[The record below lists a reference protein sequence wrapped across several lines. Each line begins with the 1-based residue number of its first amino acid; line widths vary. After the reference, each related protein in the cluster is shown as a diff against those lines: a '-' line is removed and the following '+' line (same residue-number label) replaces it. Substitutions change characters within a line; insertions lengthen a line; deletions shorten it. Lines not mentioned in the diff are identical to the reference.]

1 VSSLPRE
8 VPELARYEAI
18 LAHAELEL
26 ELAGRGDIDGL
37 EALGESWEQLLEPL
51 PQTAPGAARA
61 LLERA
66 RLISERAR
74 IELIRMREAILLD
87 SAASL
92 HAKRAADGYGR
103 ELRPEPQLSR
113 SA

>member
-1 VSSLPRE
+1 VTSPPSE
-8 VPELARYEAI
+8 APELAGYEAI

-37 EALGESWEQLLEPL
+37 EVLGESWEQLVADL
-51 PQTAPGAARA
+51 PASAPPGARG
-61 LLERA
+61 LLERT

-74 IELIRMREAILLD
+74 IDLIRIREAVLLD
-87 SAASL
+87 SAASA

-103 ELRPEPQLSR
+103 ELRPAPQLSR
-113 SA
+113 NA

>member
-1 VSSLPRE
+1 VSSPAGT
-8 VPELARYEAI
+8 VELDRYEAI

-37 EALGESWEQLLEPL
+37 AALGESWQQLVSGL
-51 PQTAPGAARA
+51 PESAPAAARS
-61 LLERA
+61 LIERA

-74 IELIRMREAILLD
+74 IDLIRVREGLLLD

-103 ELRPEPQLSR
+103 ELRPAPQLSR
-113 SA
+113 NA

>member
-1 VSSLPRE
+1 MSSTAQF
-8 VPELARYEAI
+8 PELARYEAI
-18 LAHAELEL
+18 LAHTELEL

-37 EALGESWEQLLEPL
+37 AALGEVWEELTADL
-51 PQTAPGAARA
+51 PESPPPAART

-74 IELIRMREAILLD
+74 IDLIRMREGLLVEN
-87 SAASL
+87 AAAL
-92 HAKRAADGYGR
+92 HAKRAADGYSRGLPR
-103 ELRPEPQLSR
+103 GSQLDR

>member
-1 VSSLPRE
+1 MSSLPSE
-8 VPELARYEAI
+8 APELAGYEAI

-37 EALGESWEQLLEPL
+37 EALGESWEQLLAGL
-51 PQTAPGAARA
+51 PQNAPPAARP

-74 IELIRMREAILLD
+74 IDLIRVREGILLD
-87 SAASL
+87 SAASI

-113 SA
+113 NA

>member
-1 VSSLPRE
+1 VSSPPRDT
-8 VPELARYEAI
+8 PELVRYEAI

-37 EALGESWEQLLEPL
+37 EALGESWLELMEPL
-51 PQTAPGAARA
+51 PQSVPPAARA

-74 IELIRMREAILLD
+74 IELIRMREAVLLD